1 MFENYS
7 YKQKFYALVI
17 IFIMLSITAYKRSF
31 HTLFEVV
38 SEYRTLSK
46 RSDVIFKKTKNTG
59 TLRNDVDYL
68 DKIIGK
74 EGVTKEMVQQGIISF
89 ASTNSTN
96 ISINDLKAIHDFPE
110 DDYHII
116 TNQLD
121 VTGNANNLLALAYN
135 FEKNFNYSR
144 MISLNFY
151 TTKKNNKSNVL
162 HLNMIFQNYEHTK

>member
-1 MFENYS
+1 
-7 YKQKFYALVI
+7 
-17 IFIMLSITAYKRSF
+17 MLSITAYKRSF

-38 SEYRTLSK
+38 SEYRTISK
-46 RSDVIFKKTKNTG
+46 KSEDIDKKTKNTG
-59 TLRNDVDYL
+59 TLINDVKYL

-74 EGVTKEMVQQGIISF
+74 EGVTKEIVQQGIISF
-89 ASTNSTN
+89 ASTNSTS
-96 ISINDLKAIHDFPE
+96 ISINDLKPIHDFPE

-121 VTGNANNLLALAYN
+121 VTGNTNNLLALAYN
-135 FEKNFNYSR
+135 FEKRFNYSR
-144 MISLNFY
+144 MVSLNFY

>member
-7 YKQKFYALVI
+7 YKQKFYALIVI
-17 IFIMLSITAYKRSF
+17 FFMLSITAYKRSF

-46 RSDVIFKKTKNTG
+46 KADDINKKAKNTG
-59 TLRNDVDYL
+59 TLKNDVEYL

-89 ASTNSTN
+89 ATTNSGV
-96 ISINDLKAIHDFPE
+96 SINDLKPIHDYQE
-110 DDYHII
+110 TDYHII

-121 VTGNANNLLALAYN
+121 VTGNANQLLELAYN
-135 FEKNFNYSR
+135 FEKKFNYSR
-144 MISLNFY
+144 IVSQNFY
-151 TTKKNNKSNVL
+151 TTKKNNKSEVL
-162 HLNMIFQNYEHTK
+162 HLKMIFQNYENNK